1 MAMSRMQLLIGRAN
15 TGKTRLIFEQI
26 RERGK
31 ERKQILL
38 VPEHVSHQTEVEL
51 VRFCGASASR
61 YAEVL
66 SPRLLANRVLA
77 LTGGL
82 MDGTLDAG
90 GKLLMMQLAL
100 QETASVLKVYARP
113 SRKASFLAEL
123 VALCDELQSC
133 AVLPETLGDASQ
145 ILEGMSG
152 EKLRDLSLIYAAYLA
167 QLHGK
172 NGDRRDLITKLLEKL
187 EQSAYAD
194 GADIYLDGFSY
205 FTAQEET
212 LISILLQ
219 MGESVTVSLL
229 GECDSDLE
237 IFRQSLRTRDRLIRL
252 SARSSIDCKVEY
264 IDSEKPRNS
273 LGYLEANFFGGHEKW
288 EDDCS
293 EVRLHRASGM
303 FSEVEFVASDILRLV
318 REQGCRFRDIAVVA
332 RNIDDYAATIE
343 NVFERYSIP
352 FYLSRRS
359 DILEKPVISLIA
371 GVLDSIAGGYEY
383 EDMFRWLKTGLAGLS
398 DEECDILENYVI
410 LWDIHGSMWVREE
423 DWSANPDG
431 WSEGFSEEQNAAL
444 AVINELRRR
453 VSDPLRRLT
462 QGLKSEEGATGKL
475 TVLWRFLEDIHLAE
489 QLSERTDKLEQL
501 GELQRAGEYSQL
513 WELLCQVMDQFAQT
527 LGEMPIDHEE
537 FGRLMKLI
545 LTQYDVGTIPVS
557 LDQVQISQITRNE
570 RRQIKYLFL
579 IGCNDHV
586 LPAVQTSTGLLNRED
601 RSLLAD
607 QGIELA
613 PSGLDLLDIELQNL
627 YAALAQPSEGLCITW
642 PTADLMGNPLR
653 PSFVVGRIKAL
664 LTKVE
669 INAES
674 GDHAYRLS
682 ASIPALEMA
691 GGDRGGALW
700 EYFAGSGRYVSELAA
715 MERAAGMTRGRLSE
729 QAVESLYGRSY
740 RMSASRIDKINSCHF
755 AYFMQ
760 YGLRAKERTGA
771 KFDAAQIGTFLHY
784 VLENV
789 VRKAMERGGFS
800 ELDEG
805 ELQALIDEVIRTY
818 METALPGFEER
829 EARFQYLFRRLGK
842 TVTTIVENAAR
853 ELRESDFVPMYF
865 ELDFSEKGDL
875 PAVSIRADDAALTVV
890 GKVDR
895 VDGWLKDGKL
905 YLRVVD
911 YKSGKKAFDLSDVR
925 HGLNIQMLLYLFALQ
940 RQGSAL
946 FEGRE
951 IVPAGILYFPAR
963 DVLINAPRG
972 MEAQKLRAAM
982 DKELRRSGMVLS
994 DPEVLEA
1001 MEHGALDNPRFLP
1014 LSIGKD
1020 GSITKGVATAE
1031 ELGKLS
1037 RYVDTLLK
1045 KIASELRGGNIDA
1058 DPCGRSENDNA
1069 CTYCEF
1075 ASACHFMDVDER
1087 DHMEMIRPVSTE
1099 DFWQYVDDCNRK
1111 EAEE

>member
-1 MAMSRMQLLIGRAN
+1 MSVMQLLVGRAN
-15 TGKTRLIFEQI
+15 TGKTSRIFEKI

-31 ERKQILL
+31 ERQQILL

-51 VRFCGASASR
+51 VRLCGAGVSR

-82 MDGTLDAG
+82 VDGTLDAG

-100 QETASVLKVYARP
+100 KETASNLKIYARP

-123 VALCDELQSC
+123 VALCDELKSC
-133 AVLPETLGDASQ
+133 NVLPEMLSDVSQ
-145 ILEGMSG
+145 TMEGMSG
-152 EKLRDLSLIYAAYLA
+152 DKLSDLSLIYAAYLA
-167 QLHGK
+167 KLHGEH
-172 NGDRRDLITKLLEKL
+172 GDRRDLMTKLLEKL
-187 EQSAYAD
+187 EESGYAD
-194 GADIYLDGFSY
+194 GKDLYFDGFSY
-205 FTAQEET
+205 FTAQEES
-212 LISILLQ
+212 LISILLRRS
-219 MGESVTVSLL
+219 ESVTVSLL
-229 GECDSDLE
+229 GERDSDLE
-237 IFRQSLRTRDRLIRL
+237 IFRQSLRTRDRLIRICAGN
-252 SARSSIDCKVEY
+252 SKNCTVEY
-264 IDSEKPRNS
+264 TESMEPKNALQHLEK
-273 LGYLEANFFGGHEKW
+273 NFFGGNEKW
-288 EDDCS
+288 QGDS
-293 EVRLHRASGM
+293 YEVRLHHAYGM
-303 FSEVEFVASDILRLV
+303 FSEVEYVAAEVLRLV
-318 REQGCRFRDIAVVA
+318 REKNCRFRDIAVVA

-343 NVFERYSIP
+343 NVFERYAIP

-371 GVLDSIAGGYEY
+371 GVLDSVAGGYEY

-398 DEECDILENYVI
+398 DEECDLLENYVI

-423 DWSANPDG
+423 DWVANPDG
-431 WSEGFSEEQNAAL
+431 WCDGFSQEQVAAL
-444 AVINELRRR
+444 AVINELRER
-453 VSDPLRRLT
+453 VGAPLRRLAR
-462 QGLKSEEGATGKL
+462 GLKDEEGATGKL
-475 TVLWRFLEDIHLAE
+475 RVLWQFLEDIHLAQ
-489 QLSERTDKLEQL
+489 QLSERTDQLEQL
-501 GELQRAGEYSQL
+501 GELQRACEYSQL
-513 WELLCQVMDQFAQT
+513 WELLCTVMDQFAQT
-527 LGEMPIDHEE
+527 LEEMPIDHEE
-537 FGRLMKLI
+537 FGRLIKLI
-545 LTQYDVGTIPVS
+545 LTQYDVGTIPAS

-570 RRQIKYLFL
+570 RRQIKHLFL
-579 IGCNDHV
+579 IGCNDYV

-601 RSLLAD
+601 RSLLSE

-627 YAALAQPSEGLCITW
+627 YATIAQPYESFCITW

-653 PSFVVGRIKAL
+653 PSFVVGRIRAL
-664 LTKVE
+664 LEKVE
-669 INAES
+669 VTAEN
-674 GDHAYRLS
+674 GDHACRLS
-682 ASIPALEMA
+682 APIPALEMA
-691 GGDRGGALW
+691 GSDRESSLW
-700 EYFAGSGRYVSELAA
+700 EYFDESGRYVSELAA
-715 MERAAGMTRGRLSE
+715 MERAAGMTRGKLSE
-729 QAVESLYGRSY
+729 QAVEALYGRSY

-760 YGLRAKERTGA
+760 YGLRAKERSGA

-789 VRKAMERGGFS
+789 TRKVMACGGFGR
-800 ELDEG
+800 LDEG
-805 ELQALIDEVIRTY
+805 ELQKIIDEVIRIY
-818 METALPGFEER
+818 METAMPGFDEK

-853 ELRESDFVPMYF
+853 EMSESDFVPMYF
-865 ELDFSEKGDL
+865 ELDFSEHGAL
-875 PAVSIRADDAALTVV
+875 PAISIRADDAALTVV

-895 VDGWLKDGKL
+895 VDGWLKDDKL

-940 RQGSAL
+940 RQGGAL
-946 FEGRE
+946 FDGRE
-951 IVPAGILYFPAR
+951 IVPAGVLYFPAR

-1001 MEHGALDNPRFLP
+1001 MEHGALENPRFLP
-1014 LSIGKD
+1014 LSIGRD

-1037 RYVDTLLK
+1037 KYVDTLLK
-1045 KIASELRGGNIDA
+1045 RIAMELRNGNIDA
-1058 DPCGRSENDNA
+1058 DPSGRSENENA

-1075 ASACHFMDVDER
+1075 ASACHFMDLDES

-1099 DFWQYVDDCNRK
+1099 DFWQFIDEANRK
-1111 EAEE
+1111 EAKE

>member
-1 MAMSRMQLLIGRAN
+1 MPMMQLLIGRAN
-15 TGKTRLIFEQI
+15 TGKTRRIFEQI

-31 ERKQILL
+31 DRGQILL

-51 VRFCGASASR
+51 VRLCGAGVSR

-66 SPRLLANRVLA
+66 SPRLLANRVLS

-82 MDGTLDAG
+82 ADGTLDAG

-133 AVLPETLGDASQ
+133 SVLPETLGDVSQ
-145 ILEGMSG
+145 VLGGMSG

-167 QLHGK
+167 KLHGEH
-172 NGDRRDLITKLLEKL
+172 GDRRDLMTKLLEKL
-187 EQSAYAD
+187 EESGYAD
-194 GADIYLDGFSY
+194 GKDIYLDGFSY

-212 LISILLQ
+212 LISLLLRRS
-219 MGESVTVSLL
+219 ERVTVSLL
-229 GECDSDLE
+229 GERNSDLE
-237 IFRQSLRTRDRLIRL
+237 IFHQSLRTRDRLIRICDRN
-252 SARSSIDCKVEY
+252 SNDCKVEY
-264 IDSEKPRNS
+264 INSKKPENALQHLEKH
-273 LGYLEANFFGGHEKW
+273 FFGGNEKW
-288 EDDCS
+288 RQECP
-293 EVRLHRASGM
+293 EVRLHRTDGM
-303 FSEVEFVASDILRLV
+303 FSEVEYVAAEVLRLV

-343 NVFERYSIP
+343 NVFERYAIP

-410 LWDIHGSMWVREE
+410 LWDIHGSMWVRENA
-423 DWSANPDG
+423 WSANPDG
-431 WSEGFSEEQNAAL
+431 WCDGFSEEQTAAL
-444 AVINELRRR
+444 AVINELRER
-453 VSDPLRRLT
+453 VSAPLRCLA
-462 QGLKSEEGATGKL
+462 QGLKAEEGATGKL
-475 TVLWRFLEDIHLAE
+475 KVLWQFLEDIQLAR
-489 QLSERTDKLEQL
+489 QLSERTDKLEQI
-501 GELQRAGEYSQL
+501 GELQEAGEYSQL
-513 WELLCQVMDQFAQT
+513 WELLCNVMDQFAQT

-537 FGRLMKLI
+537 FGRLIKLI

-586 LPAVQTSTGLLNRED
+586 LPAVQMNTGLLNRED
-601 RSLLAD
+601 RSLLSD

-627 YAALAQPSEGLCITW
+627 YATIAQPYEGLCVTW
-642 PTADLMGNPLR
+642 PVADLMGNPLR
-653 PSFVVGRIKAL
+653 PSFVVGRIRAL
-664 LTKVE
+664 LEKVE
-669 INAES
+669 ISTEK
-674 GDHAYRLS
+674 GDHSYRLR
-682 ASIPALEMA
+682 AAVPALEMA
-691 GGDRGGALW
+691 GGDRGGSLW
-700 EYFAGSGRYVSELAA
+700 EYFEESGRYAPKLAA
-715 MERAAGMTRGRLSE
+715 MERAAGMSRGRLSE
-729 QAVESLYGRSY
+729 QAVEALYGRSY

-760 YGLRAKERTGA
+760 YGLRAKERVGA

-789 VRKAMERGGFS
+789 TRKVMERGGFS
-800 ELDEG
+800 ELGED

-818 METALPGFEER
+818 METALPGFDEK

-853 ELRESDFVPMYF
+853 EMRESDFVPLYF

-875 PAVSIRADDAALTVV
+875 PAVSIRADDTALTIV

-940 RQGSAL
+940 RQGRAL
-946 FEGRE
+946 FDSHE
-951 IVPAGILYFPAR
+951 IIPAGILYFPAR

-994 DPEVLEA
+994 DPDVLEA
-1001 MEHGALDNPRFLP
+1001 MEHGALENPRFLP
-1014 LSIGKD
+1014 LSIGRD

-1037 RYVDTLLK
+1037 KYVDTLLK
-1045 KIASELRGGNIDA
+1045 RIASELRGGNIDA

-1075 ASACHFMDVDER
+1075 ASACHFMDLDEN
-1087 DHMEMIRPVSTE
+1087 DHMEMIRSVSPE
-1099 DFWQYVDDCNRK
+1099 EFWQFIDETNQK
-1111 EAEE
+1111 EAEK